1 MSKVTLISKEEAI
14 TKVTN
19 SISSIY
25 SKEDVLNL
33 IKSIDDNIDADAD
46 ETYTKKEVINI
57 LERVKESVTNNVDYI
72 NIEDVCDLDNIE
84 LTLSGREIEID
95 TSSVDFDSSEINS
108 RIEDA
113 IDDIIN
119 DYE

>member
-1 MSKVTLISKEEAI
+1 MSKVTLISKEQAI
-14 TKVTN
+14 SKVTD

-33 IKSIDDNIDADAD
+33 IKSINDNTESGNN

-57 LERVKESVTNNVDYI
+57 LERAKSHATDSIDYLSLS
-72 NIEDVCDLDNIE
+72 DVCDLDNIE

-95 TSSVDFDSSEINS
+95 TTGIDFDSSEINS

>member
-1 MSKVTLISKEEAI
+1 MSKVTLISKEQAI
-14 TKVTN
+14 TKVTD

-25 SKEDVLNL
+25 SKEDVINL
-33 IKSIDDNIDADAD
+33 IKSINDNTDSDNG
-46 ETYTKKEVINI
+46 ETYTKKEVVNI
-57 LERVKESVTNNVDYI
+57 LERAKSHATDSIDYLNLSDI
-72 NIEDVCDLDNIE
+72 CDLDNIE

>member
-1 MSKVTLISKEEAI
+1 MSKVNLISKEEAI

-57 LERVKESVTNNVDYI
+57 LERAKSHATDSIDYLNLPDI
-72 NIEDVCDLDNIE
+72 CDLDNIE
-84 LTLSGREIEID
+84 LTLDGREISID
-95 TSSVDFDSSEINS
+95 TSNVDIDTSEINS
-108 RIEDA
+108 RIEEA